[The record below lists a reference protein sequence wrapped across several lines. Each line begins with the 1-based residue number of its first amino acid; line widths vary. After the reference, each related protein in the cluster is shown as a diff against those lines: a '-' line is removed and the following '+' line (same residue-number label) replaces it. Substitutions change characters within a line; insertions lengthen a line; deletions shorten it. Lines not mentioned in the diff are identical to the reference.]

1 MHILMIDHSC
11 AVATM
16 DLLGLDDLP
25 GDYPG
30 NGDFLSQYDPSA
42 PLVFPGLLPESDL
55 SAGDVDEPR
64 SKLHRTEDGKRKR
77 KETEQRRRANFANR
91 ECLACAKPRRI
102 NQPSHPLSPLFPLSF
117 SSLSTQSFLSSRG
130 LCTAS
135 RRSS

>member
-1 MHILMIDHSC
+1 MHKTRAVIRV
-11 AVATM
+11 VATM

-30 NGDFLSQYDPSA
+30 NGEFLNQYDPSA

-91 ECLACAKPRRI
+91 ECLACA
-102 NQPSHPLSPLFPLSF
+102 PSRGELTNHRTLFPLSF
-117 SSLSTQSFLSSRG
+117 PSLSTQSFLSSRG